1 MHGVRTLITA
11 LLLSAPCSA
20 IASDRAWL
28 RVFNDI
34 ATGVLTIRVDQT
46 RAFDGQYN
54 QSTEATGFVV
64 DAERGIILTNRHVVN
79 PGPVIARGLFNNG
92 EEVPLQPLYRDPVHD
107 FGFFRYDPAALRHS
121 SPKPLKLAPEEALPG
136 TSIWVIG
143 NDDGEQLAVLQGTL
157 ARTDR
162 TAPNYGWGR
171 YNDFN
176 TFYFQAASGMSGG
189 SSGSPVVNRK
199 GRVIALAAGA
209 NRASAASFFL
219 PLDRALRAL
228 GLLQRGEVVPR
239 GSLLATFERRTYAEL
254 KRGGLAATLE
264 DRYRSRYPEIKGL
277 LAVDALLPGS
287 AAAERLEVGDV
298 LLTIDGTEITDFN
311 GLSQALDERVGTT
324 IDLQVA
330 RRGETL
336 NFAMP
341 VSDLHTLT
349 PDEYIE
355 FDGAVV
361 HQLSYQQARHYH
373 RDLAALYI
381 TDPGFGL
388 KNASLGLGDVLTSM
402 NGQTMKS
409 LDDLE
414 AVLRATAA
422 GSWTSGRFHPRAQP
436 RSERFTNI
444 RIDGRWYPARRCKRS
459 DADGTWT
466 CRDID
471 IASTTDSHDIQPAEP
486 SQGNPLRNMFTNVRF
501 EMPYWVSGLSA
512 SQQSGTGV
520 IVDLDRGWVLVD
532 RTTVPVAAG
541 EVTIT
546 FGGNR
551 EVDGHLVYLHPT
563 HNIAII
569 GYNPQK
575 VSDLPLRQAD
585 LSGRRIEVGE
595 AVTLAGLDSEHALAT
610 QETTVSTVRHRLFP
624 STSPPKF
631 ASATVRGARLAN
643 APDHYEGVLLRADQR
658 VGAFWLN
665 YARQSGNKTTYTRL
679 GIDAELVSDTLAHL
693 RSGAPWRSLE
703 VDWRAI
709 SLADARRTGT
719 PDDAEAIW
727 RKQSIEQLFSV
738 ARIGSGAPAASLL
751 KVGDIVVSAGGSP
764 PRSALDIERASQ
776 RPIAPLTVLREGRLL
791 DLDVP
796 TVALSGTGLD
806 RLLIWGGVVMHAPRR
821 ALAMQLNQPTTGVY
835 VGSYRFGSP
844 ASRFGLDAATRIVQ
858 VNGEPITTLDDLMLT
873 LLATGHGEPLTL
885 KTVNTIGEPKLVTL
899 ISDHLYWPLYEMR
912 RDDDGTWRRWS
923 AQDLLGAAPSGQ
935 PGATTEPAN

>member
-1 MHGVRTLITA
+1 MHNVRVLIIT
-11 LLLSAPCSA
+11 LLLSTTGSA
-20 IASDRAWL
+20 TASDRAWL

-92 EEVPLQPLYRDPVHD
+92 EEVPLQPIYRDPVHD
-107 FGFFRYDPAALRHS
+107 FGFFRYDPTALRHS
-121 SPKPLKLAPEEALPG
+121 RPKPLKLAPEEAVPG

-162 TAPNYGWGR
+162 TAPSYGWGR

-189 SSGSPVVNRK
+189 SSGSPVVNRR
-199 GRVIALAAGA
+199 GRVVALAAGA

-219 PLDRALRAL
+219 PLDRAVRAL
-228 GLLQRGEVVPR
+228 DLLQRGEDVPR
-239 GSLLATFERRTYAEL
+239 GTLQTTFQRRTYAEL

-264 DRYRSRYPEIKGL
+264 DRYRSHYPDAKGL
-277 LAVDALLPGS
+277 LTVHALLPGS
-287 AAAERLEVGDV
+287 AAAASLQVGDV
-298 LLTIDGTEITDFN
+298 LLAIDSTDIIDFN
-311 GLSQALDERVGTT
+311 GLSQTLDARVGKTVAVQ
-324 IDLQVA
+324 IA

-336 NFAMP
+336 SIALP
-341 VSDLHTLT
+341 VSDLHALT

-373 RDLAALYI
+373 RDLGALYV

-402 NGQTMKS
+402 NGRAMRS

-414 AVLRATAA
+414 AVLSATAA

-444 RIDGRWYPARRCKRS
+444 RIDGRWYPARRCKRV
-459 DADGTWT
+459 DTDGTWA
-466 CRDID
+466 CHDID
-471 IASTTDSHDIQPAEP
+471 IASATVAPDIQPAEP
-486 SQGNPLRNMFTNVRF
+486 PTGNPLRNMFTNIRF

-512 SQQSGTGV
+512 SQQSGTGI
-520 IVDLDRGWVLVD
+520 IVDLDRGWILVD

-541 EVTIT
+541 DVTVT

-551 EVDGHLVYLHPT
+551 EVSGHLVYLHPT
-563 HNIAII
+563 HNFAII
-569 GYNPQK
+569 GYNPK
-575 VSDLPLRQAD
+575 DVSDLPLREAD

-595 AVTLAGLDSEHALAT
+595 AVTLAGLDSQHALAT

-643 APDHYEGVLLRADQR
+643 APDHYEGVLLREDQR
-658 VGAFWLN
+658 VGAFWLS
-665 YARQSGNKTTYTRL
+665 YARQSGNKTTVTKL
-679 GIDAELVSDTLAHL
+679 GIDAELVSDTLEHI
-693 RSGAPWRSLE
+693 RTSAPWRSLE
-703 VDWRAI
+703 VDWQAM

-719 PDDAEAIW
+719 PDVAEALW
-727 RKQSIEQLFSV
+727 RQEGVEQLFSV
-738 ARIGSGAPAASLL
+738 ARIGAGAPAVKHLE
-751 KVGDIVVSAGGSP
+751 VGDIIVSANGTA
-764 PRSALDIERASQ
+764 PRSARDIERASQ
-776 RPIAPLTVLREGRLL
+776 QPAAPLTVLREGHLL
-791 DLDVP
+791 ELHVP
-796 TVALSGTGLD
+796 TVPLSGTGLD
-806 RLLIWGGVVMHAPRR
+806 RLLMWGGVVLHAPRR
-821 ALAMQLNQPTTGVY
+821 ALSMQLNQPTDGVY

-858 VNGEPITTLDDLMLT
+858 VNGSDIATLDDLT
-873 LLATGHGEPLTL
+873 KILLATGHGESMTL

-912 RDDDGTWRRWS
+912 RDERGVWKRWS
-923 AQDLLGAAPSGQ
+923 TQALLAAQPTHPDTLSEQLH
-935 PGATTEPAN
+935 